1 MKARVPGN
9 YAAQPLTRH
18 DAMMPLC
25 RRPMALCVLLGLLAG
40 APAEEAPSALVGPMP
55 FANITRL
62 TMMAVTIVPPPAPGG
77 KYDLVLNSSNVTQAN
92 FDAVTGCARST
103 KGAGGKSI
111 ELLITLKLDIPLW
124 TKIANSDLEPFAAA
138 AVEFLQRHKLDG
150 MNFDW
155 EDDVDTKVYM
165 KLLSGLRKAFDAA
178 TPAKKY
184 LITVA
189 PGWPRYP
196 WDKSANG
203 VVDAFDMMSYANSL
217 QDLTSRVELFTK
229 TYGIPKSNLLGAV
242 ECEPHWQPGTT
253 PGGEN
258 SDADIVEK
266 AAYAVKQE
274 LQGMMSFR
282 IDNDH
287 GPWPVHPA
295 KPTYEGV
302 NLLYATARKASAA
315 RGGLAQTGFVLNTYI
330 SLHDAFSPGQICG
343 ASAPH

>member
-1 MKARVPGN
+1 MWLEVAP
-9 YAAQPLTRH
+9 ACL
-18 DAMMPLC
+18 
-25 RRPMALCVLLGLLAG
+25 PMVLLLLA
-40 APAEEAPSALVGPMP
+40 AAAAVVTSEEAPASGLVGPMP

-62 TMMAVTIVPPPAPGG
+62 TMMSVSIVPPQGG
-77 KYDLVLNSSNVTQAN
+77 VYSLILNSSNSTKAN
-92 FDAVTGCARST
+92 FDAVTSCARST
-103 KGAGGKSI
+103 VGAGGKPI
-111 ELLITLKLDIPLW
+111 EQLITLKLDIPVW
-124 TKIANSDLEPFAAA
+124 TEIVTGGQVAAFGQVVVA
-138 AVEFLQRHKLDG
+138 FLQLHKLDG

-155 EDDVDTKVYM
+155 EDNVDTKVYM
-165 KLLSGLRKAFDAA
+165 GLLSGLRKALNAA
-178 TPAKKY
+178 TPKKKY

-196 WDKSANG
+196 WDASANG

-217 QDLTSRVELFTK
+217 EDLTSRVKLFTK
-229 TYGIPKSNLLGAV
+229 SYGIPKANLLGAV

-266 AAYAVKQE
+266 GAYAVKEQ

-295 KPTYEGV
+295 RPTYDGV
-302 NLLYATARKASAA
+302 NLLYATAAKASQPK
-315 RGGLAQTGFVLNTYI
+315 GGLGSTGFVLNTYI
-330 SLHDAFSPGQICG
+330 SLHYPFSKGQICG
-343 ASAPH
+343 Q